1 MSTTPPGATGFEFKL
16 ADGSV
21 VKAENIEEAFKTVAK
36 MKEDTAAALK
46 SERAEREQ
54 LEAELAELEG
64 PRRKA
69 AVDAIA
75 DFAIE
80 YTNAI
85 SAIATSEY
93 VAHTRALAAAE
104 VDRRAELLNILL
116 NGYDESDERVGRL
129 LKRAGFLEQR
139 QSYCVAVVQA
149 VNAAEMEHR
158 ARAQRLWEAVV
169 DAMAKTSIRVLAGVR
184 NNLVVA
190 VLMDARRQSGWT
202 APCTGLAKR
211 IRPQLQKLGPSVL
224 VGISLDHFTGDQWQE
239 GEHISRSQLQ
249 PGDLVFFFADI
260 SHVGMYVGDG
270 MMIDAPNFGEDVKVE
285 PVYWSAFVG
294 AVRIA

>member
-1 MSTTPPGATGFEFKL
+1 
-16 ADGSV
+16 
-21 VKAENIEEAFKTVAK
+21 
-36 MKEDTAAALK
+36 
-46 SERAEREQ
+46 
-54 LEAELAELEG
+54 
-64 PRRKA
+64 
-69 AVDAIA
+69 
-75 DFAIE
+75 
-80 YTNAI
+80 
-85 SAIATSEY
+85 
-93 VAHTRALAAAE
+93 
-104 VDRRAELLNILL
+104 
-116 NGYDESDERVGRL
+116 

-224 VGISLDHFTGDQWQE
+224 VGISLDHPSTAFLPKALQEAMTALDFAGVDRRVVEFSTIPFRALLLHRGGDQVRLAPPVWSEPLAAADRKIDGALVQTLRAVADADMNVQQAARNLHRHPNTIYARLE
-239 GEHISRSQLQ
+239 RIKSLTGLDGQRYH
-249 PGDLVFFFADI
+249 DLTELLLIVDCRR
-260 SHVGMYVGDG
+260 G
-270 MMIDAPNFGEDVKVE
+270 
-285 PVYWSAFVG
+285 
-294 AVRIA
+294 